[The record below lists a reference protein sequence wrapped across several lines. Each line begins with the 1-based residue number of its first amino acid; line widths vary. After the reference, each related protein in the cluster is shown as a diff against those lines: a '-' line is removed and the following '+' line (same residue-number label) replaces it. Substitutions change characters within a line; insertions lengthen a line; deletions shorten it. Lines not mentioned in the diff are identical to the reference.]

1 MESTVVITRV
11 MIKILMNVMTD
22 IMFDGK
28 LDMRDAHVA
37 NALRDIADVI
47 DPGMKVNKLEVE

>member
-1 MESTVVITRV
+1 MESKVVITRLMV
-11 MIKILMNVMTD
+11 KILMNVLTD
-22 IMFDGK
+22 VMFDGK

-47 DPGMKVNKLEVE
+47 DPVKSVNTLEVQ